1 MKKIFALALSFVM
14 ALSLVACGGS
24 GGTNAGG
31 TEGSGDSPYNKLN
44 LKISVSTGEAGI
56 DFMTA
61 QKFAD
66 LVSEAS
72 GGVVQATV
80 FGNGQLNGGDMSK
93 VIETLLAGGTYE
105 MCAPSGTVLSAKDEK
120 FLTSQIPFIFK
131 SYEEANQYL
140 LSTGGEYYKKLAN
153 ENGMTILGY
162 FHNGLKQITNSKREC
177 RLPSDFAGLKIRI
190 PSGEVA
196 TKTYQA
202 FGADPIAM
210 SWGEVYTALQQGTVD
225 GQDNSYMTIASGSIQ
240 EVNKYLTEANYQ
252 YEYYTLVV
260 DSNEFN
266 KWNEATQKLVTEKAQ
281 EACEWGRK
289 YQEDAEA
296 GIKQEFI
303 DQGVIIAE
311 LTEAE
316 YQAFVD
322 ATADI
327 RTYFY
332 EKYGEEA
339 CGAWGITG

>member
-1 MKKIFALALSFVM
+1 MKKVM
-14 ALSLVACGGS
+14 ALVLSLVMTMSLVACGG
-24 GGTNAGG
+24 GGSSA
-31 TEGSGDSPYNKLN
+31 EQSGDSPYNKLN

-61 QKFAD
+61 QRFAD
-66 LVSEAS
+66 LISEAS
-72 GGVVQATV
+72 GGVVKATV

-93 VIETLLAGGTYE
+93 VIETLLAGGTYQ

-131 SYEEANQYL
+131 DYEEANEYL
-140 LSTGGEYYKKLAN
+140 MGTGGEYYKKLAE

-196 TKTYQA
+196 AKTYQA

-210 SWGEVYTALQQGTVD
+210 SWGELYTALQQGTVD

-252 YEYYTLVV
+252 YEYYALVV

-266 KWNEATQKLVTEKAQ
+266 QWNEETQKLLIEKAE

-296 GIKQEFI
+296 GIKQDFI
-303 DQGVIIAE
+303 DQGVVIAE
-311 LTEAE
+311 LTDSE

-327 RTYFY
+327 RTYFVD
-332 EKYGEEA
+332 KYGEEA